1 MTYRDDTEPRGDLA
15 DQATD
20 VIFAAE
26 QAAIRAALAR
36 RRTEADEAE
45 DAFARDSDG

>member
-1 MTYRDDTEPRGDLA
+1 MTPRDDTEPRGDLA

-20 VIFAAE
+20 AIFAAE

-36 RRTEADEAE
+36 KHDRDDETEFVE
-45 DAFARDSDG
+45 RSDG